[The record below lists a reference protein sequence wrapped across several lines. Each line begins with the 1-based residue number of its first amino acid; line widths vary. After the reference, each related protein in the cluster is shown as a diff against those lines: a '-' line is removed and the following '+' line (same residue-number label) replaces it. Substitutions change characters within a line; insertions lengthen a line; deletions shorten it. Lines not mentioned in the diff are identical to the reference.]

1 MKEMA
6 VLLNPSSGGGKS
18 LHKKNKI
25 EEYFKNNNIKY
36 DLFIS
41 KSEHHLRELAQ
52 ETIAKYQT
60 IIGVG
65 GDTTFNIIV
74 KEILDR
80 GGRNT
85 FGTIGTGSTND
96 FVRGLG
102 IHKTRSACDT
112 IKRGKVKKIDTGLLR
127 LPGISEPYYFLAQ
140 LSLGLGTT
148 VTQYVENF
156 KRNNETGLKSRLLGQ
171 KIPGV
176 LGIYDSF
183 SKKKLPRKLSIE
195 YNQMRKEYSVSLLVF
210 LNTPYVANGLK
221 LIPDASPF
229 DGKVDG
235 CIIKTS
241 SFFKV
246 LKIGIMALKGAH
258 VRQKE
263 VELIRTES
271 IRVCPEHPIDL
282 QIDGF
287 ILSDIKEFEVS
298 VAPKALNIL
307 L

>member
-25 EEYFKNNNIKY
+25 EEYFKDNNIKY

-41 KSEHHLRELAQ
+41 KSEQHLRELAQ
-52 ETIAKYQT
+52 ETSAKYPT
-60 IIGVG
+60 LIGVG

-80 GGRNT
+80 GGKNT
-85 FGTIGTGSTND
+85 FGAIGTGSTND

-127 LPGISEPYYFLAQ
+127 LPGISQPYYFLAQ

-148 VTQYVENF
+148 ITQYIENF

-171 KIPGV
+171 RISGV
-176 LGIYDSF
+176 LGAYDSF

-195 YNQMRKEYSVSLLVF
+195 YDQMRKEYSVSLLAF
-210 LNTPYVANGLK
+210 LNTPYIANGFK

-229 DGKVDG
+229 DGKIDG

-258 VRQKE
+258 VRQKK

-271 IRVCPEHPIDL
+271 IRVCPEHPIDI
-282 QIDGF
+282 QIDGY
-287 ILSDIKEFEVS
+287 IISGIKEFEVS

>member
-271 IRVCPEHPIDL
+271 IRVCPEHPIDI

>member
-156 KRNNETGLKSRLLGQ
+156 KRNNETGLKNRLLGQ

-176 LGIYDSF
+176 LGVYDSF

-195 YNQMRKEYSVSLLVF
+195 YNQMRKEYSASLLAF
-210 LNTPYVANGLK
+210 LNTPYIANGLK

-246 LKIGIMALKGAH
+246 LKIGIMAFKGAH

-287 ILSDIKEFEVS
+287 ILSDIKEFEES

>member
-1 MKEMA
+1 MA